1 MKRAVI
7 VVGLGFGDE
16 GKGSVVD
23 AVCREIGATMVV
35 RYNGGPQ
42 AAHRVVLP
50 DGRSH
55 VFAQFGSGT
64 FAAAGTFISRFMSFE
79 PIAFLNEAEALE
91 RIGHMRPFDT
101 VWIDGDAPMITPY
114 HRALNRLREWARGD
128 QRHGSC
134 GMGVGELA
142 ADLIDIHAS
151 EVIRAKDLRYSRD
164 VLREKLRIA
173 YERKRQIALRLPL
186 PKNVLDVDTELD
198 VFRTRDAFARA
209 REDRW
214 IAKFEQFAEH
224 VTILRDPVRWNGH
237 ENIVFE
243 GAQGILLD
251 ETFGFHPHTTWSN
264 CTTDNA
270 WALLEEGGATHHVTT
285 LGVTRTYAT
294 RHGAGPFPTEA
305 RGLVVQEP
313 DPHNTTGAYQG
324 EFRVGYLDTVL
335 LRYAMGACSLRGID
349 GLAVT
354 HVDTL
359 ERLAH
364 VAMATHYDSHLGRRW
379 KDFGDITTVRPHY
392 RQFLGDQ
399 RVERFLETL
408 AREAAET
415 PIMVQSNGPTFRS
428 KTWLPAWTHRLAA
441 AYTA

>member
-1 MKRAVI
+1 M
-7 VVGLGFGDE
+7 
-16 GKGSVVD
+16 
-23 AVCREIGATMVV
+23 
-35 RYNGGPQ
+35 
-42 AAHRVVLP
+42 
-50 DGRSH
+50 
-55 VFAQFGSGT
+55 
-64 FAAAGTFISRFMSFE
+64 
-79 PIAFLNEAEALE
+79 LNEAEALE
-91 RIGHMRPFDT
+91 SIGHRYPFKSMF
-101 VWIDGDAPMITPY
+101 IDGDAPVITVY
-114 HRALNRLREWARGD
+114 HRALNRLREWSRGD
-128 QRHGSC
+128 ARHGSC

-142 ADLIDIHAS
+142 TDLLDIHAS

-186 PKNVLDVDTELD
+186 PKDVLDVDTELD
-198 VFRTRDAFARA
+198 VFRTRDAFARD

-214 IAKFEQFAEH
+214 IRRFEDVGEK
-224 VTILRDPVRWNGH
+224 VTILSGKANFDNH

-243 GAQGILLD
+243 GAQGVLLD
-251 ETFGFHPHTTWSN
+251 EAFGFHPHTTWSN

-270 WALLEEGGATHHVTT
+270 WTLLKEGGATHHVTT

-305 RGLVVQEP
+305 RGMVVSEP

-335 LRYAMGACSLRGID
+335 LRYAIACCAQGGID

-364 VAMATHYDSHLGRRW
+364 VAMATRYDSHLGRRW
-379 KDFGDITTVRPHY
+379 QFSKREDFAALRPHY

-399 RVERFLETL
+399 RVDRFLETL
-408 AREAAET
+408 EREVDR

-428 KTWLPAWTHRLAA
+428 KAWLPAWTHQLAA